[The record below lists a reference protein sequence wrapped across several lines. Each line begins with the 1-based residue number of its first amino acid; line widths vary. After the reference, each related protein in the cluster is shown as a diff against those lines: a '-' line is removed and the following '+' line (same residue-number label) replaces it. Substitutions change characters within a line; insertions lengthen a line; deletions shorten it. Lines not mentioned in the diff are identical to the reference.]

1 MGRKTFNRPPGNSLE
16 DRAKQQREARD
27 RRIALIKKMKSTATR
42 SAAAADSLAVET
54 PQSHS
59 RRDVDAYL
67 TALAAMPL
75 YPIGTNAEVPLAP
88 WYRTFVRSALD
99 AMNGGGDQVVMS
111 WPLSQTCPSGIV
123 GLLTVAA
130 VGCARRTR
138 IDFQG
143 VAVPAFEQADKLR
156 TVLYPYARS
165 THAAARQVQVDS
177 TQFGSIHFDHL
188 MRCLDGNAET
198 GTKDYHQVLAR
209 VRRLRKGVVD
219 GDSFGEFEHPIL
231 DELVPHGPPKG
242 ERPANGE
249 LLWRTKSKTDIGK
262 FSRSGAADDPT
273 TAAYYIYTIRAKDRL
288 GEQLRAIKDS
298 PDLVII
304 DLSQAA
310 RARLGWNWPSRA
322 KDAIKRVRE
331 VQPDTGILALTDDP
345 WVYRLTRFELLGS
358 RKSGKKGKTVPAPGR
373 VVFSPERSLLADA
386 GRSRPEFEGATEIS
400 IDGFFGEV
408 DRTIEKLR
416 ILARGLAD
424 RGDASAA
431 AIVREIIATV
441 RRSAS
446 LPGSLAAFVQF
457 LEAETTTAMAADL
470 FASYRVAANLT
481 ALSDARSLA
490 SQLDT
495 ESQATAGAGELMR
508 SLEAATPMAS
518 LLNEA
523 LQAPLRSSSRSLVVF
538 RSEMIAEFAASE
550 LLQSNIRLKGRLE
563 KDMIRFGAAP
573 LVATV
578 SATSQAFRNQFK
590 RIILVAPTSAAILAT
605 FAEPWLPEHM
615 AVLAD
620 ADTLAFAARDAERL
634 ACELDE
640 EPVARRLHDFA
651 AQAHRRVTEIGRHA
665 VRFDNEMPPEDIEFP
680 SGMLV
685 DLSGGG
691 RGERNLIDI
700 QMRNGQRILA
710 RQSTYIVVR
719 GDGATATAPPFIEMP
734 ASAIRI
740 GEEVCVIGPAF
751 VERARTLV
759 SFRATAAAEI
769 REYHS
774 QVAARFDGLPGDSIS
789 KRLRFLVSTMGDPPT
804 SPHTA
809 RYWVSL
815 DEEIEKELHEVVPHA
830 PQDRET
836 FLRFTAALGIG
847 AKLAEN
853 FWRWA
858 VVAQRSHRVRAGN
871 VFHDAFRGILTDPH
885 AALAENIERGEEI
898 RALRSMAEDYVA
910 TVAKIVKVKT
920 R

>member
-16 DRAKQQREARD
+16 DRAQQQREVRD
-27 RRIALIKKMKSTATR
+27 RRAELIKKMKSTATR
-42 SAAAADSLAVET
+42 TVAAVDSLAVET

-75 YPIGTNAEVPLAP
+75 YPLGSNAEVPLAP

-123 GLLTVAA
+123 DLLAVAA
-130 VGCARRTR
+130 VGSARRTR

-188 MRCLDGNAET
+188 VRCLDRNAET

-209 VRRLRKGVVD
+209 VRQLTKGVVD

-231 DELVPHGPPKG
+231 DELVPHGPPRG

-262 FSRSGAADDPT
+262 FSRSGAADDPA

-288 GEQLRAIKDS
+288 DEQLRAIKGS

-304 DLSQAA
+304 DLSRAA
-310 RARLGWNWPSRA
+310 RARLGWNWPSQAR
-322 KDAIKRVRE
+322 DAIKRVRE

-386 GRSRPEFEGATEIS
+386 RRSRPEFEGATEIS
-400 IDGFFGEV
+400 IGGFFGEV

-424 RGDASAA
+424 GGDASAA

-446 LPGSLAAFVQF
+446 LPGSLAAFVRF

-470 FASYRVAANLT
+470 FAPYRVGANLT

-508 SLEAATPMAS
+508 SLENATPMAS

-523 LQAPLRSSSRSLVVF
+523 LQAPLRSSSRSLVIF

-590 RIILVAPTSAAILAT
+590 RIVLVAPTSAAILAT

-615 AVLAD
+615 AILAD
-620 ADTLAFAARDAERL
+620 ADTLAFAAKAAERL

-691 RGERNLIDI
+691 RGERNLIEI
-700 QMRNGQRILA
+700 EMRNGQRILA

-719 GDGATATAPPFIEMP
+719 GDGATAPPFIEKA

-774 QVAARFDGLPGDSIS
+774 QVAARFDGLPGESIS
-789 KRLRFLVSTMGDPPT
+789 KRLQYLVSTMGDPPT

-847 AKLAEN
+847 TKLAEN

-898 RALRSMAEDYVA
+898 RALRSMAEDHVA
-910 TVAKIVKVKT
+910 TVAKVMKVKT
-920 R
+920 G

>member
-1 MGRKTFNRPPGNSLE
+1 MGEKTFNRPLGNSLK
-16 DRAKQQREARD
+16 DRAQQQREARD
-27 RRIALIKKMKSTATR
+27 RRTALIKKMKSAATR
-42 SAAAADSLAVET
+42 SAAAADSLAVQT
-54 PQSHS
+54 PQSQS

-67 TALAAMPL
+67 TALTAMSL
-75 YPIGTNAEVPLAP
+75 YPLGSNAEVPVAP
-88 WYRTFVRSALD
+88 WYQTFVLSALD
-99 AMNGGGDQVVMS
+99 AMNGCGDQVVMS

-130 VGCARRTR
+130 VGGARRTS
-138 IDFQG
+138 IHFQG
-143 VAVPAFEQADKLR
+143 LEVASFEQADKVR
-156 TVLYPYARS
+156 AVLYPYARS

-177 TQFGSIHFDHL
+177 IQFGSIHFEHL

-209 VRRLRKGVVD
+209 VRQLTKGVVD
-219 GDSFGEFEHPIL
+219 GDSFGEFGHPIL

-249 LLWRTKSKTDIGK
+249 LLWRTKGKTDIGK
-262 FSRSGAADDPT
+262 FSRSGAADDPNM
-273 TAAYYIYTIRAKDRL
+273 AAYYVYTIRAKDRL

-304 DLSQAA
+304 DLSRAA

-322 KDAIKRVRE
+322 RDAIHCIRE

-386 GRSRPEFEGATEIS
+386 SRSRPAFEGATEIS
-400 IDGFFGEV
+400 IGGFFGEV

-416 ILARGLAD
+416 VLARGLAD

-446 LPGSLAAFVQF
+446 LPGALAAFVRF

-470 FASYRVAANLT
+470 FASYRVGANLT

-495 ESQATAGAGELMR
+495 ESQANAAAVEVMR
-508 SLEAATPMAS
+508 SLENATPMAS

-538 RSEMIAEFAASE
+538 RSEMIAEFAVSE
-550 LLQSNIRLKGRLE
+550 LSRSNIKLKGRLE

-573 LVATV
+573 MVATV
-578 SATSQAFRNQFK
+578 SATSQIFRNQFK
-590 RIILVAPTSAAILAT
+590 RIILVAPTSSAILAT
-605 FAEPWLPEHM
+605 FAEPWLPEYM
-615 AVLAD
+615 AILAD
-620 ADTLAFAARDAERL
+620 ADTLAFAAKDAERL
-634 ACELDE
+634 AGELDE
-640 EPVARRLHDFA
+640 EPVARRLHNFA

-691 RGERNLIDI
+691 RGERNLIEI

-710 RQSTYIVVR
+710 RQSTNIVVR
-719 GDGATATAPPFIEMP
+719 GDGATAPPFIEKP
-734 ASAIRI
+734 ASTIRI
-740 GEEVCVIGPAF
+740 GEEVCVIGPVF

-769 REYHS
+769 REYHR
-774 QVAARFDGLPGDSIS
+774 QVAARFDSLPGDSKS
-789 KRLRFLVSTMGDPPT
+789 KRMRYLVFTMGDPPI

-830 PQDRET
+830 PHDRET

-847 AKLAEN
+847 TKLAEN

-885 AALAENIERGEEI
+885 AALAENIKRGEEI
-898 RALRSMAEDYVA
+898 RALRSMAEDHVA
-910 TVAKIVKVKT
+910 TVAKVVKVKT
-920 R
+920 G

>member
-1 MGRKTFNRPPGNSLE
+1 MGRKTFNRPPGKSLE
-16 DRAKQQREARD
+16 DRAQQQREVRD
-27 RRIALIKKMKSTATR
+27 RRAELIKKMKSTATR
-42 SAAAADSLAVET
+42 TAAAVDSLAVET

-75 YPIGTNAEVPLAP
+75 YPLGSNAEVPLAP
-88 WYRTFVRSALD
+88 WYRTFARSALE
-99 AMNGGGDQVVMS
+99 AMNGSGDQVVMS

-130 VGCARRTR
+130 VGGARRTS
-138 IDFQG
+138 IHFQG
-143 VAVPAFEQADKLR
+143 AEESVFEQAEKLR

-177 TQFGSIHFDHL
+177 TQLGSIHFDHL
-188 MRCLDGNAET
+188 KRYLDENAET

-209 VRRLRKGVVD
+209 VRQLKKGVVE
-219 GDSFGEFEHPIL
+219 GDSFGEFKHPIL

-262 FSRSGAADDPT
+262 FSRSGAADDPA

-288 GEQLRAIKDS
+288 DEQLRAIKDS

-304 DLSQAA
+304 DLSRAA
-310 RARLGWNWPSRA
+310 RARLGWNWPSQAR
-322 KDAIKRVRE
+322 DAIKRVRE

-358 RKSGKKGKTVPAPGR
+358 RKPGKKGKTVPAAGR

-386 GRSRPEFEGATEIS
+386 DRSRPEFKGATEIS
-400 IDGFFGEV
+400 IGGFFGEV

-424 RGDASAA
+424 RGDASGA

-446 LPGSLAAFVQF
+446 LPGSLAAFVRF

-470 FASYRVAANLT
+470 FASYRVGANLT

-490 SQLDT
+490 SQLDA
-495 ESQATAGAGELMR
+495 ESLATAGADGLMR
-508 SLEAATPMAS
+508 SLETATPMAS

-550 LLQSNIRLKGRLE
+550 LLESNTKLKGRLE

-590 RIILVAPTSAAILAT
+590 RIILVAPTSSAILAT
-605 FAEPWLPEHM
+605 FAEPWLPEQM
-615 AVLAD
+615 AILAD

-634 ACELDE
+634 ACELDV
-640 EPVARRLHDFA
+640 EPVARRLRDFA
-651 AQAHRRVTEIGRHA
+651 VQANKRVTEIGRHA

-691 RGERNLIDI
+691 RGERNLIEI

-719 GDGATATAPPFIEMP
+719 GDGATAPPFIEKA
-734 ASAIRI
+734 ASAIRV
-740 GEEVCVIGPAF
+740 GEEVCVIDPAF

-789 KRLRFLVSTMGDPPT
+789 KRLRYLVSTMGDPPT

-858 VVAQRSHRVRAGN
+858 VVAQRSHRVRAGT

-898 RALRSMAEDYVA
+898 RALRSMAEDHVA
-910 TVAKIVKVKT
+910 TVAKIMKVKT
-920 R
+920 G